1 MNKLKNK
8 QMKRTYIAMLT
19 LFLTTWFASCKDNEL
34 FEKEMYKNVVALIS
48 SEYYNTFQEEV
59 PLTGEEFTGYIA
71 ASAGGTH
78 ASDKDL
84 AIEFTEDS
92 LQFDYYN
99 FSLYDADSNLYA
111 RRLPRSHYEI
121 PDYQITIPAGERTG
135 KTLVK
140 IKPEGLSPDSTYFI
154 SLKVKDNASVEVN
167 ADKNTILYQV
177 LIKNAYA
184 SQASDDLY
192 TMTGYIDGA
201 VTAGNVK
208 MFPLSRNKVRIIAG
222 NETFEANVADIE
234 KTAIVLEVTSDN
246 KVLITPYKDI
256 EVTQVNDDPD
266 YPNTFVQ
273 EESFGRKYNT
283 FLLAYDYTIDGTTH
297 RMQEELRIEVR
308 QD

>member
-1 MNKLKNK
+1 
-8 QMKRTYIAMLT
+8 MKRTYIAIAI
-19 LFLTTWFASCKDNEL
+19 LFLAAWFTACKDNEL

-59 PLTGEEFTGYIA
+59 SLTDEEFVGYIA

-78 ASDKDL
+78 ATDKDL
-84 AIEFTEDS
+84 VIEFMEDS
-92 LQFDYYN
+92 LQFNYYN
-99 FSLYDADSNLYA
+99 YSLFDADSSLYA
-111 RRLPRSHYEI
+111 HLLPQDHYEI

-140 IKPEGLSPDSTYFI
+140 VKPEGLSPDSTYFI
-154 SLKVKDNASVEVN
+154 SLKVKDNSSVEVN
-167 ADKNTILYQV
+167 GEKNTVLYQV

-192 TMTGYIDGA
+192 TMTGYLDGA

-208 MFPLSRNKVRIIAG
+208 MFPLSRNKVRVIAG
-222 NETFEANVADIE
+222 NETFEANEDKIK
-234 KTAIVLEVTSDN
+234 KTSIVLEITDDN

-256 EVTQVNDDPD
+256 EVTQVDDDPD

-273 EESFGRKYNT
+273 EESFGRKFNT

-297 RMQEELRIEVR
+297 RMQEELRIEVK